1 MRPSL
6 RIYFDTIVDDDI
18 IRWLDS
24 FSSSRERNDT
34 IRDIIRQHI
43 LYGTGLENE
52 ILNRLKSIESK
63 VTKPASFS
71 AQSNTCAENNFVMDL
86 SDEKKSMFEQAFLDL
101 GIGSED
107 E

>member
-43 LYGTGLENE
+43 LYGTGLETE

-63 VTKPASFS
+63 VSKTGVSFS
-71 AQSNTCAENNFVMDL
+71 TTSGYDMAVVEKES
-86 SDEKKSMFEQAFLDL
+86 SDDKKNMFEQAFLDL
-101 GIGSED
+101 GIGSD
-107 E
+107 DK